1 MYNVVAITFADQ
13 AKAESVY
20 KNLQKMEKKHWLN
33 LEDVV
38 LLVKDN
44 SDQVKL
50 RLPMDYTGVDGTTE
64 SRISL
69 FAGLLF
75 SGGAGFGTFATAN
88 RERLKKAWAEHGLNR
103 QFAEKV
109 GQELTPGSSAIFI
122 MYDPVS
128 DEEKEKITAQLRGLG
143 GQLYTTSLSEEEAAK
158 LQNILDGK
166 EI

>member
-13 AKAESVY
+13 VKAEAVY

-38 LLVKDN
+38 LVAKDK
-44 SDQVKL
+44 SGKVTFK
-50 RLPMDYTGVDGTTE
+50 LPMDHTGASGTSE
-64 SRISL
+64 SRASL
-69 FAGLLF
+69 FAGLML
-75 SGGAGFGTFATAN
+75 GGAAFGAFASAD
-88 RERLKKAWAEHGLNR
+88 RERLKKAWAERGFNR

-109 GQELTPGSSAIFI
+109 GQSLTPESSAIFI

-128 DEEKEKITAQLRGLG
+128 DDEKEKVMAQLRGLG
-143 GQLYTTSLSEEEAAK
+143 GQLYTTSLSEEDATK